1 MFCIIHYYERFVKSN
16 TKKRTKIQK
25 KERKSFHSRLSFFH
39 FIYHIELK
47 SSNLHGY
54 FLVHQ
59 QILPHEYKMK
69 FI

>member
-16 TKKRTKIQK
+16 TK

-39 FIYHIELK
+39 FIYHIGLK

>member
-1 MFCIIHYYERFVKSN
+1 MFCIIHYYEKFVKSN
-16 TKKRTKIQK
+16 TE

-39 FIYHIELK
+39 FMYHIELK

-59 QILPHEYKMK
+59 QF
-69 FI
+69 FIT

>member
-1 MFCIIHYYERFVKSN
+1 MFCIIHYYEKFVKSN
-16 TKKRTKIQK
+16 TKK
-25 KERKSFHSRLSFFH
+25 ERKSFYSRLSFFH
-39 FIYHIELK
+39 FIYHIGLK